1 MDQQGSFLSNPGKL
15 PDMTPSTNALVVG
28 RIESQRLMRYGAGN
42 RTHRTVVSSPE
53 NHRGRPPQKRYP
65 ELIFREPIDISVG
78 LQREAAERMAIHI
91 GLESGSEQQERAV
104 TLMMNLYDM
113 FIGCDCT
120 QLEVNP
126 LAETPD
132 GKVVCC
138 DAKVNFDYNAEWRQK
153 SILKG
158 ETIHKKMLGR

>member
-1 MDQQGSFLSNPGKL
+1 
-15 PDMTPSTNALVVG
+15 
-28 RIESQRLMRYGAGN
+28 
-42 RTHRTVVSSPE
+42 
-53 NHRGRPPQKRYP
+53 
-65 ELIFREPIDISVG
+65 
-78 LQREAAERMAIHI
+78 MAIHI

-104 TLMMNLYDM
+104 TLIMNLYA
-113 FIGCDCT
+113 

-138 DAKVNFDYNAEWRQK
+138 DAKVNFDDNAEWRQK